1 MLQVKNLSKT
11 FGNITIYQAVN
22 LSFKAGH
29 TYAIIGQSGSGKT
42 TLLNSLARLEKPS
55 SGQILLADKD
65 IWKMKEKTYF
75 KKTLGYIFQNYA
87 LIDDVSISK
96 NLSVVE
102 KNKTKQVEALQKVGL
117 DDSFLSQKIYSLS
130 GGQAQRVAIA
140 RILLKRARLILA
152 DEPTGALDAK
162 TGSEIRDLL
171 LGLAN
176 EDTVVIFATHDPDIY
191 ENVGH
196 VINLSQ
202 DR

>member
-11 FGNITIYQAVN
+11 FGVKTVYQDIN

-87 LIDDVSISK
+87 LIDGISIRK
-96 NLSVVE
+96 NLNVVE
-102 KNKTKQVEALQKVGL
+102 KDKTKQVEALQKVGL
-117 DDSFLSQKIYSLS
+117 DDSLLSQKIYSLS

-140 RILLKRARLILA
+140 RVLLKRASVILA

-176 EDTVVIFATHDPDIY
+176 EDTVVVFATHDPNIY
-191 ENVGH
+191 ENVDH

>member
-140 RILLKRARLILA
+140 RTCKAYFSR
-152 DEPTGALDAK
+152 
-162 TGSEIRDLL
+162 
-171 LGLAN
+171 
-176 EDTVVIFATHDPDIY
+176 
-191 ENVGH
+191 
-196 VINLSQ
+196 
-202 DR
+202 

>member
-1 MLQVKNLSKT
+1 M
-11 FGNITIYQAVN
+11 
-22 LSFKAGH
+22 
-29 TYAIIGQSGSGKT
+29 
-42 TLLNSLARLEKPS
+42 LNSLARLEKPS

-140 RILLKRARLILA
+140 RTCKAYFSR
-152 DEPTGALDAK
+152 
-162 TGSEIRDLL
+162 
-171 LGLAN
+171 
-176 EDTVVIFATHDPDIY
+176 
-191 ENVGH
+191 
-196 VINLSQ
+196 
-202 DR
+202 

>member
-191 ENVGH
+191 ENVDH